1 MIWSAAA
8 PLKSPV
14 GLNAMPLSAVFTL
27 ASVPVKTIVA
37 SAVPSP
43 VVNDNP
49 AVVLSVIVP
58 FVAVNVILIG
68 FAFRSTSATEIW
80 LALPLEKTFAVSSFV
95 LCGPGTVFTGGSLTA
110 VMVIPRVAD
119 PIVNPSVA
127 LNWIV
132 RDAVGLSLLF

>member
-1 MIWSAAA
+1 MIWSEAA
-8 PLKSPV
+8 PLKFDA
-14 GLNAMPLSAVFTL
+14 GLNDKPLRAVLTL
-27 ASVPVKTIVA
+27 ANMPVKTITG
-37 SAVPSP
+37 SSVPSP
-43 VVNDNP
+43 VVNTSP
-49 AVVLSVIVP
+49 AVVLSVTVP
-58 FVAVNVILIG
+58 FVAVSVILIG
-68 FAFRSTSATEIW
+68 FALRSTSATEIW

-119 PIVNPSVA
+119 PMVKPSVA